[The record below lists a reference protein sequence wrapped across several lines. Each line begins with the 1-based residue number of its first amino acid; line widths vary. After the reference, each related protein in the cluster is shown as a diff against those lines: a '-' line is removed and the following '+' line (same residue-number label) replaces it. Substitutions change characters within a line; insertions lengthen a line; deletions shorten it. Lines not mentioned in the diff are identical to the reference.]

1 MKTVQNLLDKIKH
14 LSVQASGNGQGSIMD
29 DERELRQAEK
39 ALLGKFDAY
48 QRIAEVVHNN
58 SYHMAKEAYA
68 RITRIV
74 MDNERPREDRNDG

>member
-14 LSVQASGNGQGSIMD
+14 LSVQASGNGQGSIME

-58 SYHMAKEAYA
+58 SCHMAKEAYA
-68 RITRIV
+68 RITEIV
-74 MDNERPREDRNDG
+74 MEREKEGGK